1 MITPILPYWPWI
13 MANPPAIPALYYG
26 AISVEQR
33 DLEICKKIA
42 GIEAYLKYLSEATAK
57 LGAEIRAETQAMI
70 DDIEEQ
76 LEGEMEILRRDLQEQ
91 IRALIAWV
99 KEQTYSVRT
108 WDVTRGLLTDSVDA
122 MRRIFFDVT
131 TDGATVDQLANSN
144 TYATVDALAQSGW
157 NSRALAVIGATVLG
171 IEDQAQWRV

>member
-1 MITPILPYWPWI
+1 MITPIIPYWPWI

-26 AISVEQR
+26 AISIEQR
-33 DLEICKKIA
+33 DLEMCKKIV
-42 GIEAYLKYLSEATAK
+42 GIESYLRYLSEATAK
-57 LGAEIRAETQAMI
+57 LGEELRVYVDEAVEEVEAQLEAEIST
-70 DDIEEQ
+70 
-76 LEGEMEILRRDLQEQ
+76 LRSDVQEQ
-91 IRALIAWV
+91 IIDLIAWV
-99 KEQTYSVRT
+99 KEQTYSIRT

-131 TDGATVDQLANSN
+131 TDGATVDQLANSD
-144 TYATVDALAQSGW
+144 TYDTVDALAQSGW